1 MLAFLFSTE
10 DIAIVVV
17 EKVLP
22 ENIEWRFLVL
32 LIPGEV

>member
-17 EKVLP
+17 KKFY
-22 ENIEWRFLVL
+22 ENIRWRFLVL
-32 LIPGEV
+32 LIPVEV